1 MLSLEI
7 FRIFGVPVRFHW
19 SFSVLACALV
29 FYSIYHDLG
38 SVDVISL
45 ITFVFALILSLIL
58 HEIGHAYVAKRVGSA
73 LIDMIISPIGGV
85 VRLSSLPIRVLSEVS
100 IMIAGPIVNL
110 LISISLSLCMYFYL
124 DGLAFLSVTGG
135 VRAITTVSGF
145 FGLLIWAN
153 GLLFVLNMLPI
164 YPLDG
169 GRALKAMLAG
179 KVGVVSALRWM
190 MVIST
195 LFTLALAGYG
205 FCIRDYIIS
214 MLAFAFLVISLLSV
228 WKKIMTAQ

>member
-7 FRIFGVPVRFHW
+7 FKIFGVPVRFHW
-19 SFSVLACALV
+19 SFSLLACALV
-29 FYSIYHDLG
+29 FYTVYHNLG
-38 SVDVISL
+38 PVDIILL
-45 ITFVFALILSLIL
+45 ITFILALILSLIL

-73 LIDMIISPIGGV
+73 PLDVIISPIGGV
-85 VRLSSLPIRVLSEVS
+85 VRLSSLPVRVISEVY

-110 LISISLSLCMYFYL
+110 SISISLSLCMYFYL

-135 VRAITTVSGF
+135 VRAITTVNGF

-153 GLLFVLNMLPI
+153 GLLFVLNMVPI

-169 GRALKAMLAG
+169 GRALKAVLVG
-179 KVGVVSALRWM
+179 RVGVVSALKWM

-195 LFTLALAGYG
+195 ILTLALAGFGLYAK
-205 FCIRDYIIS
+205 DYIVS
-214 MLAFAFLVISLLSV
+214 MMSFALLVISLVSG
-228 WKKIMTAQ
+228 WKKITIAK

>member
-1 MLSLEI
+1 M
-7 FRIFGVPVRFHW
+7 PVRFHW
-19 SFSVLACALV
+19 SFSLLACALV

-45 ITFVFALILSLIL
+45 ITFVLALILSLIL
-58 HEIGHAYVAKRVGSA
+58 HEIGHAYVATWVGSA
-73 LIDMIISPIGGV
+73 PLDMIISPIGGV
-85 VRLSSLPIRVLSEVS
+85 VRLSSLPIRVLSEVY

-110 LISISLSLCMYFYL
+110 LISISLTLCMYFYL
-124 DGLAFLSVTGG
+124 DGDGLGFLSVTGG

-153 GLLFVLNMLPI
+153 GLLFVLNMVPI

-179 KVGVVSALRWM
+179 RVGVESALRWM

-214 MLAFAFLVISLLSV
+214 MLAFAFLVISLLSL
-228 WKKIMTAQ
+228 WKKIVISQ